1 MESGQFI
8 CSDTIFAQCRRGGG
22 RSLLAA
28 SKDKLRRLLGDDA
41 HLAYSSEQP
50 TPEAV
55 AAAGEPP
62 HVYSLEVNGWTIDS
76 ARVALQTEHYDLA
89 FIATTD
95 YAMHTYGPHHPES
108 ARHVAILDGAIGRLA
123 NDVPDVQL
131 LITADHGMS
140 DKRRM
145 LHLPEI
151 LAKHGIGA
159 QAIPIIKDQYVV
171 HHSNLGGCIYVHL
184 DDPRATADAVGVLL
198 ATDGV
203 EDALPRDVAAQTIP
217 AHARPDGRRSGY
229 GRARRCL
236 RRPRGNFF
244 TAGVAFPRIG
254 PRKHGSH
261 HRVWRRLWRVRFPRE
276 SRPRA
281 LRQRTRPAVTVPR
294 NAVIHMTTV
303 EVRAPATTANLGPGY
318 DCLGMALDIWNRL
331 TVSTLPVGSTPTV
344 QVNGEGEGELAGDTD
359 NLTYRAMAF
368 LYDEADTP
376 IPPLEL
382 VCQNGIPLSRGM
394 GSSAAAIA
402 GGLVAANAL
411 LDEPFSANDLLEMAA
426 TIEGHPD
433 NVAAAVHGGL
443 RLVVMEDNQIYT
455 APIRIPAELQAVLF
469 IPENRIATVDARR
482 VLPAEISV
490 ADAVYNMSRAAL
502 LVAAMEGNRPEYLK
516 IATQDRLHQP
526 YRETIFPPMKVIF
539 AAARDAGAL
548 GVFPVGQRQRHH
560 GFDSGACNDGG
571 LRNVRRG
578 PVVRRRGSGS
588 RVTTPTELGA
598 HVVSVS
604 SND

>member
-1 MESGQFI
+1 
-8 CSDTIFAQCRRGGG
+8 
-22 RSLLAA
+22 
-28 SKDKLRRLLGDDA
+28 
-41 HLAYSSEQP
+41 
-50 TPEAV
+50 
-55 AAAGEPP
+55 
-62 HVYSLEVNGWTIDS
+62 
-76 ARVALQTEHYDLA
+76 
-89 FIATTD
+89 
-95 YAMHTYGPHHPES
+95 
-108 ARHVAILDGAIGRLA
+108 
-123 NDVPDVQL
+123 
-131 LITADHGMS
+131 
-140 DKRRM
+140 
-145 LHLPEI
+145 
-151 LAKHGIGA
+151 
-159 QAIPIIKDQYVV
+159 
-171 HHSNLGGCIYVHL
+171 
-184 DDPRATADAVGVLL
+184 
-198 ATDGV
+198 
-203 EDALPRDVAAQTIP
+203 
-217 AHARPDGRRSGY
+217 
-229 GRARRCL
+229 
-236 RRPRGNFF
+236 
-244 TAGVAFPRIG
+244 
-254 PRKHGSH
+254 
-261 HRVWRRLWRVRFPRE
+261 
-276 SRPRA
+276 
-281 LRQRTRPAVTVPR
+281 
-294 NAVIHMTTV
+294 MTTV

-331 TVSTLPVGSTPTV
+331 TVSTLPAGSTPTV

-376 IPPLEL
+376 ISPLEL

-548 GVFPVGQRQRHH
+548 GVFL
-560 GFDSGACNDGG
+560 S
-571 LRNVRRG
+571 
-578 PVVRRRGSGS
+578 GSGS
-588 RVTTPTELGA
+588 TIMALTQERAMTVAYEMFDAARLCGVEGRVEVTTPTELGA

>member
-1 MESGQFI
+1 
-8 CSDTIFAQCRRGGG
+8 
-22 RSLLAA
+22 
-28 SKDKLRRLLGDDA
+28 
-41 HLAYSSEQP
+41 
-50 TPEAV
+50 
-55 AAAGEPP
+55 
-62 HVYSLEVNGWTIDS
+62 
-76 ARVALQTEHYDLA
+76 
-89 FIATTD
+89 
-95 YAMHTYGPHHPES
+95 
-108 ARHVAILDGAIGRLA
+108 
-123 NDVPDVQL
+123 
-131 LITADHGMS
+131 
-140 DKRRM
+140 
-145 LHLPEI
+145 
-151 LAKHGIGA
+151 
-159 QAIPIIKDQYVV
+159 
-171 HHSNLGGCIYVHL
+171 
-184 DDPRATADAVGVLL
+184 
-198 ATDGV
+198 
-203 EDALPRDVAAQTIP
+203 
-217 AHARPDGRRSGY
+217 
-229 GRARRCL
+229 
-236 RRPRGNFF
+236 
-244 TAGVAFPRIG
+244 
-254 PRKHGSH
+254 
-261 HRVWRRLWRVRFPRE
+261 
-276 SRPRA
+276 
-281 LRQRTRPAVTVPR
+281 
-294 NAVIHMTTV
+294 MTTV

-331 TVSTLPVGSTPTV
+331 TVSTLPAGSTPTV

-548 GVFPVGQRQRHH
+548 GVFL
-560 GFDSGACNDGG
+560 S
-571 LRNVRRG
+571 
-578 PVVRRRGSGS
+578 GSGS
-588 RVTTPTELGA
+588 AIMALTQERAMTVAYEMFDAARLCGVEGRVEVTTPTELGA
-598 HVVSVS
+598 HLVSVS

>member
-1 MESGQFI
+1 
-8 CSDTIFAQCRRGGG
+8 
-22 RSLLAA
+22 
-28 SKDKLRRLLGDDA
+28 
-41 HLAYSSEQP
+41 
-50 TPEAV
+50 
-55 AAAGEPP
+55 
-62 HVYSLEVNGWTIDS
+62 
-76 ARVALQTEHYDLA
+76 
-89 FIATTD
+89 
-95 YAMHTYGPHHPES
+95 
-108 ARHVAILDGAIGRLA
+108 
-123 NDVPDVQL
+123 
-131 LITADHGMS
+131 
-140 DKRRM
+140 
-145 LHLPEI
+145 
-151 LAKHGIGA
+151 
-159 QAIPIIKDQYVV
+159 
-171 HHSNLGGCIYVHL
+171 
-184 DDPRATADAVGVLL
+184 
-198 ATDGV
+198 
-203 EDALPRDVAAQTIP
+203 
-217 AHARPDGRRSGY
+217 
-229 GRARRCL
+229 
-236 RRPRGNFF
+236 
-244 TAGVAFPRIG
+244 
-254 PRKHGSH
+254 
-261 HRVWRRLWRVRFPRE
+261 
-276 SRPRA
+276 
-281 LRQRTRPAVTVPR
+281 
-294 NAVIHMTTV
+294 MTTV

-331 TVSTLPVGSTPTV
+331 TVSTLPAGSTPTV

-548 GVFPVGQRQRHH
+548 GVFL
-560 GFDSGACNDGG
+560 S
-571 LRNVRRG
+571 
-578 PVVRRRGSGS
+578 GSGS
-588 RVTTPTELGA
+588 AIMALTQERAMTVAYEMFDAARLCGVEGRVEVTTPTELGA

>member
-1 MESGQFI
+1 
-8 CSDTIFAQCRRGGG
+8 
-22 RSLLAA
+22 
-28 SKDKLRRLLGDDA
+28 
-41 HLAYSSEQP
+41 
-50 TPEAV
+50 
-55 AAAGEPP
+55 
-62 HVYSLEVNGWTIDS
+62 
-76 ARVALQTEHYDLA
+76 
-89 FIATTD
+89 
-95 YAMHTYGPHHPES
+95 
-108 ARHVAILDGAIGRLA
+108 
-123 NDVPDVQL
+123 
-131 LITADHGMS
+131 
-140 DKRRM
+140 
-145 LHLPEI
+145 
-151 LAKHGIGA
+151 
-159 QAIPIIKDQYVV
+159 
-171 HHSNLGGCIYVHL
+171 
-184 DDPRATADAVGVLL
+184 
-198 ATDGV
+198 
-203 EDALPRDVAAQTIP
+203 
-217 AHARPDGRRSGY
+217 
-229 GRARRCL
+229 
-236 RRPRGNFF
+236 
-244 TAGVAFPRIG
+244 
-254 PRKHGSH
+254 
-261 HRVWRRLWRVRFPRE
+261 
-276 SRPRA
+276 
-281 LRQRTRPAVTVPR
+281 
-294 NAVIHMTTV
+294 MTTV

-331 TVSTLPVGSTPTV
+331 TVSTLPAGSTPTV

-548 GVFPVGQRQRHH
+548 GVFL
-560 GFDSGACNDGG
+560 S
-571 LRNVRRG
+571 
-578 PVVRRRGSGS
+578 GSGS
-588 RVTTPTELGA
+588 AIMALTQERAITVAYEMFDAARLCGVEGRVEVTTPTELGA